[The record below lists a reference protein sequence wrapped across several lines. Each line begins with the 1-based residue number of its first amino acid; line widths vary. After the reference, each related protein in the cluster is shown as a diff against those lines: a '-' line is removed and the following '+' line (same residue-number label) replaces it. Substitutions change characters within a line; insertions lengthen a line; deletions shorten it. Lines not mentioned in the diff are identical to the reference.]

1 MVIPM
6 ITGKIRKLAREIPED
21 LRSVETF
28 IINDAYENTERHIQD
43 YNELES
49 SHGSRYVC
57 TDLMKETYPVYCN
70 SIESRRKY
78 GGVVHNS
85 CACLAAEV
93 FERKIKDPS
102 IKKCIFLTGTPGAGK
117 SYLIQSIIFSG
128 VLNQDVM
135 VYEGDITTPT
145 IKEKM
150 QMVKD
155 LGKDIFVLVV
165 NPTLELAESNAIR
178 RYLEVGRSAPHAI
191 IARIM
196 SKLPN
201 AIRELSQEF
210 DITLGIFN
218 KQTNYDTYNT
228 VGMEEIDTLDHGTYD
243 EIMERLETLYE
254 ELFPIVKAEV
264 ERQNGTTLEESEV
277 QEYERKIK

>member
-1 MVIPM
+1 M
-6 ITGKIRKLAREIPED
+6 ITGKIRKLAREIPQD
-21 LRSVETF
+21 LREVESF
-28 IINDAYENTERHIQD
+28 IINDAYENTERHIEEYD
-43 YNELES
+43 KLES
-49 SHGSRYVC
+49 SHNSRYVC

-93 FERKIKDPS
+93 FERKIKDPT
-102 IKKCIFLTGTPGAGK
+102 IKKCIFLSGTPGAGK

-155 LGKDIFVLVV
+155 EGKDILVLVV
-165 NPTLELAESNAIR
+165 NPTLELAETNAIR
-178 RYLEVGRSAPHAI
+178 RYFEVGRSAPHAI

-196 SKLPN
+196 SKLPG
-201 AIRELSQEF
+201 AIKELHEEF
-210 DITLGIFN
+210 NFSLGIYN
-218 KQTNYDTYNT
+218 KQTNYDIYNT
-228 VGMEEIDTLDHGTYD
+228 VGFEEIETLEHGTYD
-243 EIMERLETLYE
+243 EIMEQLENLYQ
-254 ELFPIVKAEV
+254 ELFPKIK
-264 ERQNGTTLEESEV
+264 EEYESKNKSLGETEV